1 MVASVPSDQR
11 RAIWRR
17 RLLAIAILLGVSV
30 VGWRIVARA
39 LEPDT
44 HGARVEHLTIESK
57 AVGEELPVSVVVPS
71 GDRAGRRSLLV
82 FLHGRGEN
90 QDSELDDPFFGA
102 LASLGD
108 RAPVVAFPYGGDHS
122 YWHDRAD
129 GEWARYVVD
138 EVIPQVADGFDADP
152 SRVAVGGISMGGFGA
167 LDLALHYPGRF
178 CAVGGHSPAVWES
191 GAGTAAGAF
200 DDAED
205 FARNDVVAAARAGD
219 PALTD
224 APLWIDAG
232 AEDPFQPGDQA
243 LATALRAEGAPV
255 TSKLSWPGG
264 HDSDYWN
271 AHWGRYLRFYANALE
286 GCD

>member
-1 MVASVPSDQR
+1 MRGGQR

-17 RLLAIAILLGVSV
+17 RLLAIAILVGVGV
-30 VGWRIVARA
+30 VMWRIVAGA

-44 HGARVEHLTIESK
+44 HGARVERLTIDSK
-57 AVGEELPVSVVVPS
+57 AVGEDLPVSVVVPS
-71 GDRAGRRSLLV
+71 GDRAGDRPLLV
-82 FLHGRGEN
+82 FLHGRGGN

-102 LASLGD
+102 LAGLGD

-138 EVIPQVADGFDADP
+138 EVIPEVADRFDADP
-152 SRVAVGGISMGGFGA
+152 HRVAIGGISMGGFGA
-167 LDLALHYPGRF
+167 LDLALHWPGRF

-191 GAGTAAGAF
+191 GAETAAGAF

-205 FARNDVVAAARAGD
+205 FARNDLVAAARAGS
-219 PALTD
+219 PALTTSS
-224 APLWIDAG
+224 LWIDAG
-232 AEDPFQPGDQA
+232 AQDPFQPGDQA
-243 LATALRAEGAPV
+243 LATALRADGAPI
-255 TSKLSWPGG
+255 TTELSWPGG

-271 AHWGRYLRFYANALE
+271 AHWGQYLRFYANALQA
-286 GCD
+286 CD